1 MGQPRTGYR
10 GQEGHGRQ
18 GRDGRCSE
26 CRHTQPTPLAR
37 LPALLAISCLGTV
50 TALVAGRALLLL
62 QPPLTPDT
70 PTGELERVHRWS
82 MDPERRREASLLLH
96 ARLVEA
102 PQQRRLLLRNQGWG
116 RDPLAAVVLKLQA
129 LDAEALQRADLAIPL
144 WQELL
149 QRFPAE
155 PPSADALYTLG
166 RQAPALRQ
174 RLLRDAPAH
183 PAALA
188 AALEGGPA
196 PQQRL
201 EGTLH
206 LAHWG
211 ARWPGAEQRLRQ
223 SCRRQ
228 GVPLQPAQRA
238 LLARG
243 LAELGDGQAA
253 LACLEG
259 PGQARAALGPPG
271 QLTLAR
277 SLLQGPP
284 ALQQQA
290 TSLLLQVAGASP
302 KAGGPQAEEAVR
314 LLAQQSGP
322 AAAERLKQLPAPWR
336 ATAPVRARQLLNRLE
351 ASPPTP
357 APPATLDREGLTL
370 FQRWPN
376 DAASWDLQWE
386 LARRRLLAGQWPAAQ
401 TVLRAIPTHH
411 LPAPLAARQ
420 LFWLGYSQN
429 QLGQTAAAKASWK
442 QLLRQHPGGYYGWR
456 AAVQLGDAGPSPAA
470 GAPPPRPSAWQPL
483 ASGVATLDRL
493 WRLDQRTEAWEAWRM
508 LRAGQ
513 PAQGSATLLVEGRLR
528 QGVGDD
534 WTGFSQ
540 LERASLELPAAQCA
554 LAPLLERSLHPPRF
568 LSTFQPVAR
577 QHQLP
582 LALLLA
588 VAKQES
594 RVTPSIHSVAGAVG
608 LLQLMPD
615 TAAELAGRPLSTQ
628 ELEQPRRNADLGG
641 RYLRQLLDQW
651 GGDPILA
658 VASYNAG
665 AEAVKGWLHPG
676 WQGTP
681 ELWVEAI
688 PYPETRL
695 YVKKVLGNAWSYQQP
710 RHPGC

>member
-1 MGQPRTGYR
+1 M
-10 GQEGHGRQ
+10 
-18 GRDGRCSE
+18 
-26 CRHTQPTPLAR
+26 AR
-37 LPALLAISCLGTV
+37 LPALLAISCLGPVTV
-50 TALVAGRALLLL
+50 LIAGRALLQL
-62 QPPLTPDT
+62 QPPLTPDS
-70 PTGELERVHRWS
+70 PTGELERVRRWS
-82 MDPERRREASLLLH
+82 VDPERRREASLLLH

-102 PQQRRLLLRNQGWG
+102 PLQRRLLLRNQGWG

-129 LDAEALQRADLAIPL
+129 RDAEALQRADLAIPL

-149 QRFPAE
+149 HRFPAE
-155 PPSADALYTLG
+155 APSADALYTLG

-174 RLLRDAPAH
+174 RLLREASAH

-188 AALEGGPA
+188 AALEAGPS

-206 LAHWG
+206 LARWG
-211 ARWPGAEQRLRQ
+211 ARWPGAEARLRQ
-223 SCRRQ
+223 SCQRQ

-259 PGQARAALGPPG
+259 PGQAMAALGPLG
-271 QLTLAR
+271 RLTLAR

-284 ALQQQA
+284 ALHAQA

-302 KAGGPQAEEAVR
+302 EAGGPQAEEAVR

-322 AAAERLKQLPAPWR
+322 AAAERLEQLPAPWR
-336 ATAPVRARQLLNRLE
+336 ATAPVGARRLLNRLE
-351 ASPPTP
+351 ASPPPP
-357 APPATLDREGLTL
+357 APPATLDRDGLTL
-370 FQRWPN
+370 LKRWPN

-386 LARRRLLAGQWPAAQ
+386 LARRRLLAGQWQAAQ
-401 TVLRAIPTHH
+401 TLLSALPTQH

-420 LFWLGYSQN
+420 LFWLGYSQH
-429 QLGQTAAAKASWK
+429 QLGQTAAARASWQ

-456 AAVQLGDAGPSPAA
+456 AAGQLGLAGSTLAT
-470 GAPPPRPSAWQPL
+470 GAPPPPPAAWQPL
-483 ASGVATLDRL
+483 DSGVAALDRL

-508 LRAGQ
+508 RRAGQ

-568 LSTFQPVAR
+568 LSTFLPVAR

-582 LALLLA
+582 LPLLLA

-594 RVTPSIHSVAGAVG
+594 RFTPSIHSGAGAVG

-615 TAAELAGRPLSTQ
+615 TAAELAGRPLSAQ
-628 ELEQPRRNADLGG
+628 ELEQPQRNATLGA

-651 GGDPILA
+651 QGDPILA

-665 AEAVKGWLHPG
+665 PEAVKGWLRPG
-676 WQGTP
+676 WQATP

-695 YVKKVLGNAWSYQQP
+695 YVKKVLGNTWSYQQP
-710 RHPGC
+710 RQPRC